1 MKYSIKEMIEYG
13 YEWTGVIPVT
23 HMEAI
28 GAWINDQPVLI
39 LYPDN
44 SEAYIHSEKEFDL
57 HKDTVMYGLERSD
70 TEIKLINNAI
80 AVLKDLV
87 DKLYYDAEGNEN
99 KNRPND
105 IMDCGMIDG
114 EWNSWKRVLHLLDF
128 TTEDIRAVV
137 GDFYEEWQCGESI

>member
-23 HMEAI
+23 HMEAQ
-28 GAWINDQPVLI
+28 AVWNANKPVLI

-44 SEAYIHSEKEFDL
+44 SEAYIDSEKEFDL

-80 AVLKDLV
+80 AVLSNLV
-87 DKLYYDAEGNEN
+87 DYLYYDKDGNEN
-99 KNRPND
+99 EERPND
-105 IMDCGMIDG
+105 LMDCGMIDG

-137 GDFYEEWQCGESI
+137 GDFYEEWQ